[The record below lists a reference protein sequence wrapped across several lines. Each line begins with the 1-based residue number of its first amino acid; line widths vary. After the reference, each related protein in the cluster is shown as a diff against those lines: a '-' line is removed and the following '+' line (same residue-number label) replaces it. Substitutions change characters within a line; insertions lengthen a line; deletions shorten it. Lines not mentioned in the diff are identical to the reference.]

1 MWTLRG
7 QCEDSVRTMMTG
19 DIYNEDMRRPGTSG
33 HNTAQYSAQVLVLVH
48 QYSEGAT
55 LTLTLTPPQLIVQ

>member
-1 MWTLRG
+1 
-7 QCEDSVRTMMTG
+7 MTG

-55 LTLTLTPPQLIVQ
+55 LTLTLTPPQLIAQ